1 MSLTT
6 FIRAPEVAA
15 QMRPLVPCASRVI
28 PEPLRVPPR
37 TTHFS
42 VVGTAFDYLLR
53 FEIQRRAPHASP
65 RRWVADLAVEHL
77 DKGRPL
83 RILKEWQTA
92 INEKYKCNGMTGKF
106 PDLGQRA
113 RTALERAKQVVSNF
127 VAKKK
132 VSRRNYHDVAR
143 QALRLAQLDPFF
155 RAGYL
160 DLRFDDDPDPNDVQ
174 DLLAML
180 GIVPFKL
187 LVHEDVVLLNPTFG
201 SSGALVGGAD
211 ADLITGSSIID
222 VKVRK
227 AGTWGPRDFMQL
239 IGYLI
244 LGRQERRARRP
255 FPRLDCIGIYFA
267 RHGYLWTHDVR
278 VMLRTKKFR
287 EIEDWFLKRARRG
300 YIIYKR
306 KGP

>member
-1 MSLTT
+1 
-6 FIRAPEVAA
+6 
-15 QMRPLVPCASRVI
+15 VI

-53 FEIQRRAPHASP
+53 FEIQRRTPHASVK
-65 RRWVADLAVEHL
+65 RWVAELATEYL
-77 DKGRPL
+77 ERGGPL
-83 RILKEWQTA
+83 RIPNKWHSS
-92 INEKYKCNGMTGKF
+92 INDKYKCNGMSGTL
-106 PDLGQRA
+106 PDLGQCA
-113 RTALERAKQVVSNF
+113 RTALERARQVVSNF

-143 QALRLAQLDPFF
+143 QALRLARLDPFF

-211 ADLITGSSIID
+211 ADLITGSSIVD

-227 AGTWGPRDFMQL
+227 PGTWGAVDFRQL
-239 IGYLI
+239 LGYII
-244 LGRQERRARRP
+244 LSRNERRARHP
-255 FPRLDCIGIYFA
+255 FPALNRVGIYFA
-267 RHGYLWTHDVR
+267 RHGYLWTHDVSA
-278 VMLRTKKFR
+278 MLRTKKFR
-287 EIEDWFLKRARRG
+287 EVEDWFLKRARRG